1 MEEKVEIMETEVT
14 SEETVLEI
22 DGEEVVTEE
31 AVETVETVETV
42 GVTEDSVPEFKF
54 TPGEFVANL
63 KYMGLGM
70 LGIFVVIGIIIIVTS
85 ILSKIKTKE
94 E

>member
-22 DGEEVVTEE
+22 NGEEVVTEE
-31 AVETVETVETV
+31 AVETVETV
-42 GVTEDSVPEFKF
+42 GATEDYAPIFKF
-54 TPGEFVANL
+54 TPGEFFANL

-70 LGIFVVIGIIIIVTS
+70 LGIFVVIAIIIIVTS
-85 ILSKIKTKE
+85 VLSKIKTKE